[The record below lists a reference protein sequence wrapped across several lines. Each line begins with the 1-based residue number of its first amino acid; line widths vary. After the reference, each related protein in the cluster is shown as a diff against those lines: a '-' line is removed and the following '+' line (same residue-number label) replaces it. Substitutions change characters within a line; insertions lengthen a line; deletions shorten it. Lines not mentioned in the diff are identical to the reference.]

1 MYKNQMKTDRVL
13 LVWKSFFSVEEGI
26 TDVKYFFY
34 YSFLGG
40 KLASLEEFKVH
51 REELMAKFANME
63 KELEQKD
70 EDHKSAIYDLEKK
83 AVLDKSR
90 LVALFRKHWSKTSFQ
105 FFLFF

>member
-1 MYKNQMKTDRVL
+1 M
-13 LVWKSFFSVEEGI
+13 
-26 TDVKYFFY
+26 
-34 YSFLGG
+34 
-40 KLASLEEFKVH
+40 ASLEEFKVH

-105 FFLFF
+105 FFLFFQCTTEAMISNSYKFLFCSPESVGLSLSKIDAF

>member
-1 MYKNQMKTDRVL
+1 MFWSENLSSQLKNEL
-13 LVWKSFFSVEEGI
+13 LVEFFI
-26 TDVKYFFY
+26 

-90 LVALFRKHWSKTSFQ
+90 
-105 FFLFF
+105 

>member
-1 MYKNQMKTDRVL
+1 MFWSENLSSQLKNEL
-13 LVWKSFFSVEEGI
+13 LVEFFI
-26 TDVKYFFY
+26 

-90 LVALFRKHWSKTSFQ
+90 LVTLFREHWSKTSFQ
-105 FFLFF
+105 FFLFFNVLLKKWI

>member
-1 MYKNQMKTDRVL
+1 M
-13 LVWKSFFSVEEGI
+13 
-26 TDVKYFFY
+26 
-34 YSFLGG
+34 
-40 KLASLEEFKVH
+40 ASLEEFKVH

-105 FFLFF
+105 FFLFFNVLLKQWIQIHLNFCFALKV